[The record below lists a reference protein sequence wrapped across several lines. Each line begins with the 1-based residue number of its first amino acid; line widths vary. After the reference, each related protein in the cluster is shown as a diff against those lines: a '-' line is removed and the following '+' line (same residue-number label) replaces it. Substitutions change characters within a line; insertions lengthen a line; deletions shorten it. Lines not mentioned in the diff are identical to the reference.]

1 MVLDSGLYVTPA
13 HRGYMGKKVNLY
25 LDDATLKL
33 WENIPSGQRSTLV
46 KDAIR
51 SNAAKMDVDPVQEML
66 VKLQHELMMITAQK
80 QDLSHRESM
89 LSEEISRL
97 SSKLSDVKIDKDQC
111 WEILDTQ
118 AQLYLQYNFVYHS
131 YSGKSRYSIHGA
143 DDGKI
148 RILNLRT
155 KRTTSNFSQKTVD
168 LAIDRLIAGGG
179 KVPVGQFIPVKM
191 HEYTVVA
198 LHPRLIVK
206 DGYVQWLEQEMIGVT
221 EEMLPDCQSDITP
234 DEWVTNK
241 DWLAVLIDGKKAHAS
256 VGRSGS
262 FGQTSK
268 IGIRMI
274 ESHPSF
280 SAEGGLWVTKY
291 FMFEEPG
298 VFNWGRDMS
307 VHKMYIPN

>member
-1 MVLDSGLYVTPA
+1 
-13 HRGYMGKKVNLY
+13 MGKKVNLY

-66 VKLQHELMMITAQK
+66 MKLQHELMMVITQK
-80 QDLSHRESM
+80 RELSHREEM
-89 LSEEISRL
+89 LNDEIARL
-97 SSKLSDVKIDKDQC
+97 SSKVSKVKIDKDKFWQAI
-111 WEILDTQ
+111 ESQAILF
-118 AQLYLQYNFVYHS
+118 LNNRYVYHS

-143 DDGKI
+143 GDGKI
-148 RILNLRT
+148 RILNVRT

-168 LAIDRLIAGGG
+168 LAIDRLVAGGG

-206 DGYVQWLEQEMIGVT
+206 DGYVQWLEQEMVGVT
-221 EEMLPDCQSDITP
+221 EEMLPDCQNDITP
-234 DEWVTNK
+234 DEWVSNQ

-274 ESHPSF
+274 ESHPAF
-280 SAEGGLWVTKY
+280 GLGDIWPTQY
-291 FMFEEPG
+291 YMFEEPG
-298 VFNWGRDMS
+298 VFTWGHNRA
-307 VHKMYIPN
+307 VHKMYAVE